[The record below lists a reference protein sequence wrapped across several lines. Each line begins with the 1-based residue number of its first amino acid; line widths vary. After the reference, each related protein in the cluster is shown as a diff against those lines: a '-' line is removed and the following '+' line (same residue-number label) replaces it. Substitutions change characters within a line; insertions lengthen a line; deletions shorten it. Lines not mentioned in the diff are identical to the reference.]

1 VTKETLLIV
10 DDESRILR
18 SLRAVFRSGYQVRTT
33 TDCYEALQILK
44 TEQVSA
50 IISDQRMP
58 EMRGVDLLNQAR
70 QISPNTMRLL
80 MTGYSDISSIL
91 DAINQGEVYRY
102 ITKPWGQDE
111 IQAVVANAVKISQKL
126 YDVDHAPT
134 YDATTAIVTTEK
146 TELLVLD
153 RSPAIFDIVR
163 SQFSE
168 SCIVHYSQTIEDTVK
183 IFIRRPVKVVIVNV
197 PHGNNDYLSFLKLIK
212 SQHPSIV
219 TIAVMAESD
228 ANQII
233 NLINQGQI
241 YRYVPVT
248 IPPGRT
254 RICIQSAIN
263 YANRLHQNPK
273 LAERHRVEE
282 DATPET
288 ISKVNRSR
296 IVESMAMMKR
306 RLLNMQASS
315 RSDSGSRP

>member
-1 VTKETLLIV
+1 MTTETLLIV
-10 DDESRILR
+10 DDETRILR
-18 SLRAVFRSGYQVRTT
+18 ALKAVFRSGYRVRTT
-33 TDCYEALQILK
+33 TNCSEALHILK
-44 TEQVSA
+44 TEQVNA

-58 EMRGVDLLNQAR
+58 EMRGVDLLNRAR
-70 QISPNTMRLL
+70 RISPNTMRLL
-80 MTGYSDISSIL
+80 MTGYSDVSSIL

-134 YDATTAIVTTEK
+134 YDATTATDYAEK

-153 RSPAIFDIVR
+153 RRQTIYEVVR

-183 IFIRRPVKVVIVNV
+183 IFVRRPVKVVIVNV
-197 PHGNNDYLSFLKLIK
+197 PRGNSDYLSFLKLIK

-228 ANQII
+228 ADQII
-233 NLINQGQI
+233 DLINQGQI
-241 YRYVPVT
+241 YRYLPVT

-263 YANRLHQNPK
+263 YANRLQANPV
-273 LAERHRVEE
+273 LAERHRVEKDE
-282 DATPET
+282 TPES
-288 ISKVNRSR
+288 ISQVNRRR
-296 IVESMAMMKR
+296 IVESMSMLKR
-306 RLLNMQASS
+306 RLFSLTSTQPN
-315 RSDSGSRP
+315 RL

>member
-1 VTKETLLIV
+1 MTTETLLIV
-10 DDESRILR
+10 DDETRILR
-18 SLRAVFRSGYQVRTT
+18 SLKAVFRSGYRVRTT
-33 TDCYEALQILK
+33 TNCSEALHILK
-44 TEQVSA
+44 TEQVNA

-58 EMRGVDLLNQAR
+58 EMRGVDLLNRAR
-70 QISPNTMRLL
+70 RISPNTMRLL
-80 MTGYSDISSIL
+80 MTGYSDVSSIL

-111 IQAVVANAVKISQKL
+111 IRAVVANAVKISQKL

-134 YDATTAIVTTEK
+134 YDATTVTNSAEK

-153 RSPAIFDIVR
+153 RRQTICEIVR

-183 IFIRRPVKVVIVNV
+183 IFVRRPVKVVIVNV
-197 PHGNNDYLSFLKLIK
+197 PQGNIDYLSFLKLIK

-228 ANQII
+228 AAQII

-241 YRYVPVT
+241 YRYLPVT

-263 YANRLHQNPK
+263 YANRLQANPV
-273 LAERHRVEE
+273 LAERHRVEKDE
-282 DATPET
+282 TPES
-288 ISKVNRSR
+288 ISQVNRRR
-296 IVESMAMMKR
+296 IVESMSMLKR
-306 RLLNMQASS
+306 RLFSLTNTQPN
-315 RSDSGSRP
+315 RL

>member
-1 VTKETLLIV
+1 MTTETLLIV
-10 DDESRILR
+10 DDETRILR
-18 SLRAVFRSGYQVRTT
+18 ALKAVFRSGYRVRTT
-33 TDCYEALQILK
+33 TNCNEALHILK
-44 TEQVSA
+44 TEQVNA

-58 EMRGVDLLNQAR
+58 EMRGVDLLNRAR
-70 QISPNTMRLL
+70 RISPNTMRLL
-80 MTGYSDISSIL
+80 MTGYSDVSSIL

-134 YDATTAIVTTEK
+134 YDATTATDYAEK

-153 RSPAIFDIVR
+153 RRQTIYEVVR

-183 IFIRRPVKVVIVNV
+183 IFVRRPVKVVIVNV
-197 PHGNNDYLSFLKLIK
+197 PRGNSDYLSFLKLIK
-212 SQHPSIV
+212 GQHPSIV

-228 ANQII
+228 ADQMID
-233 NLINQGQI
+233 LINQGQI
-241 YRYVPVT
+241 YRYLPVT

-263 YANRLHQNPK
+263 YANRLQANPV
-273 LAERHRVEE
+273 LAERHRVEKDE
-282 DATPET
+282 TPES
-288 ISKVNRSR
+288 ISQVNRRR
-296 IVESMAMMKR
+296 ILESMSMLKR
-306 RLLNMQASS
+306 RLFSLTSTQPN
-315 RSDSGSRP
+315 RL

>member
-1 VTKETLLIV
+1 MTKDTLLIV

-18 SLRAVFRSGYQVRTT
+18 SLRAVFRAGYQVRTT
-33 TDCYEALQILK
+33 TDCKEALQILK
-44 TEQVSA
+44 IEQVNA

-80 MTGYSDISSIL
+80 MTGYSDVSSIL

-126 YDVDHAPT
+126 YNVDHAPI
-134 YDATTAIVTTEK
+134 YDATTAIVTAEK

-153 RSPAIFDIVR
+153 RNPAICKIVR

-197 PHGNNDYLSFLKLIK
+197 PQGNSDYLSFLKLIK

-228 ANQII
+228 ANEII

-263 YANRLHQNPK
+263 YANRLQQNPV

-282 DATPET
+282 DATPGT

-296 IVESMAMMKR
+296 LVESLAMMKR
-306 RLLNMQASS
+306 RLLNMQQAS
-315 RSDSGSRP
+315 

>member
-1 VTKETLLIV
+1 MTTETLLIV
-10 DDESRILR
+10 DDETRILR
-18 SLRAVFRSGYQVRTT
+18 ALKAVFRSGYRVRTT
-33 TDCYEALQILK
+33 TNCSEALHILK
-44 TEQVSA
+44 TEQVNA

-58 EMRGVDLLNQAR
+58 EMRGVDLLNRAR
-70 QISPNTMRLL
+70 RISPNTMRLL
-80 MTGYSDISSIL
+80 MTGYSDVSSIL

-134 YDATTAIVTTEK
+134 YDATTATDYAEK

-153 RSPAIFDIVR
+153 RRQTIYEVVR

-183 IFIRRPVKVVIVNV
+183 IFVRRPVKVVIVNV
-197 PHGNNDYLSFLKLIK
+197 PRGNSDYLSFLKLIK
-212 SQHPSIV
+212 GQHPSIV

-228 ANQII
+228 ADQII
-233 NLINQGQI
+233 DLINQGQI
-241 YRYVPVT
+241 YRYLPVT

-263 YANRLHQNPK
+263 YANRLQANPV
-273 LAERHRVEE
+273 LAERHRVEKDE
-282 DATPET
+282 TPES
-288 ISKVNRSR
+288 ISQVNRRR
-296 IVESMAMMKR
+296 IVESMSMLKR
-306 RLLNMQASS
+306 RLFSLTSTQPN
-315 RSDSGSRP
+315 RL